1 MRPFPGRNRTKFRGL
16 RTQSPGNRTEN
27 PEIGTESRRNSTT
40 AQEKRTAREKG
51 HFQACKDTQ
60 KEKWINC
67 TKTGRNARK
76 PEILNESRRL
86 EKELDALNAHLLDPT
101 PKLF

>member
-40 AQEKRTAREKG
+40 GQEKRTAREKG
-51 HFQACKDTQ
+51 HFQAYKDTQ
-60 KEKWINC
+60 KEKWISC

-76 PEILNESRRL
+76 SKIW
-86 EKELDALNAHLLDPT
+86 K
-101 PKLF
+101 K